1 MLKMLREVWNGVE
14 QPVPV
19 SDHVEDLHAVLLAG
33 LSIPGH
39 GRWGVVVGSG
49 GRQVVTEGQAQ
60 HRRQGRPSHLHLA

>member
-1 MLKMLREVWNGVE
+1 M
-14 QPVPV
+14 PV

-39 GRWGVVVGSG
+39 GKWGVVVGGG

>member
-1 MLKMLREVWNGVE
+1 M
-14 QPVPV
+14 PV

-39 GRWGVVVGSG
+39 GRWGVVVGG
-49 GRQVVTEGQAQ
+49 GGCQVVTEGQAQ